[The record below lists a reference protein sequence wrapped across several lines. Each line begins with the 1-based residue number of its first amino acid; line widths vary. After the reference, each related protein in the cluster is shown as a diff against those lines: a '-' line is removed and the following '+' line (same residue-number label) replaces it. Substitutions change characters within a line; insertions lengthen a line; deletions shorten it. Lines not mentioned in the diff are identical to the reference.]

1 MNISQITKVIDSAMA
16 TARKGFT
23 LLPSLILFCSS
34 IKKPGISTILT
45 TAKIISEL
53 GKNGFPTG
61 PNEDGSTNMFNQYT
75 KIMVDNIFTELK
87 DNMQVQ
93 VSLPYGAVPIIGF
106 GANGGGAV
114 TVHGFNN
121 VAITAAGSAN

>member
-1 MNISQITKVIDSAMA
+1 MVELKSKREMEIMKEACKLANLTQKEVEKHI
-16 TARKGFT
+16 
-23 LLPSLILFCSS
+23 
-34 IKKPGISTILT
+34 KPGISTILT
-45 TAKIISEL
+45 TAKIVSEL

-121 VAITAAGSAN
+121 VAITAAGSEN

>member
-1 MNISQITKVIDSAMA
+1 
-16 TARKGFT
+16 
-23 LLPSLILFCSS
+23 
-34 IKKPGISTILT
+34 
-45 TAKIISEL
+45 
-53 GKNGFPTG
+53 
-61 PNEDGSTNMFNQYT
+61 MFNQYT